1 IVPNFSDDIAD
12 IITHANTRRI
22 RQYLACDYVI
32 ADFNPPAIYVRRFN
46 SLSVIVWRNYFYLQA
61 VKFDIWN
68 IRPDGRGRI
77 CVRLKN
83 QIVPL
88 IIPFAVM
95 PLVLVNFARGVCR
108 SINPNII
115 IWAGNN
121 TAKITDGYAA
131 VNAAAGKIFRAGIVI
146 EWNI

>member
-1 IVPNFSDDIAD
+1 MPIPAG
-12 IITHANTRRI
+12 
-22 RQYLACDYVI
+22 YVNI
-32 ADFNPPAIYVRRFN
+32 WPVIMLLLTLNHPPSFFNKFFFFFFFFFVYFF
-46 SLSVIVWRNYFYLQA
+46 YFYLQA

-121 TAKITDGYAA
+121 TAKMTDGYAA